1 MSTETPALFTA
12 AAIAKTLGVAD
23 AKVKA
28 AIKALNIEP
37 AIKKGCRAYFTVAD
51 FERIESSL
59 K

>member
-1 MSTETPALFTA
+1 MSNETPALFTA
-12 AAIAKTLGVAD
+12 GAIAKTLGVAD
-23 AKVKA
+23 AKVKE

-51 FERIESSL
+51 FERVESLL